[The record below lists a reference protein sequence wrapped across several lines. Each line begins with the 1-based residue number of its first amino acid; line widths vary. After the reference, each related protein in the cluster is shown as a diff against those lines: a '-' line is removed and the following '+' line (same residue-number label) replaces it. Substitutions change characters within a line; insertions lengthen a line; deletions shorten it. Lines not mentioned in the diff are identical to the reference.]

1 MSKDKLKIIRPKKI
15 HYVLDDIQKQ
25 LDLHI
30 NDERSNDK
38 FFFRNEIKD
47 FYDIKMKNYDMLRSD
62 EKVSQMIVYHSDIQF
77 ISTLL
82 IQVLLFGRIIV
93 SHKNQ
98 RFGITYNEELPT
110 LPKNHIPLFMKPYDE
125 KGKVVDNEDLH
136 TLNVMKQYF
145 QLDNV
150 IDKDEMLKEMTKWIT
165 DNREQIERI
174 RNEK

>member
-1 MSKDKLKIIRPKKI
+1 
-15 HYVLDDIQKQ
+15 
-25 LDLHI
+25 
-30 NDERSNDK
+30 
-38 FFFRNEIKD
+38 
-47 FYDIKMKNYDMLRSD
+47 
-62 EKVSQMIVYHSDIQF
+62 
-77 ISTLL
+77 
-82 IQVLLFGRIIV
+82 
-93 SHKNQ
+93 
-98 RFGITYNEELPT
+98 
-110 LPKNHIPLFMKPYDE
+110 MKPYDE